1 MTMNVMHK
9 TQTPQTTLVASHR
22 HARRHAFS
30 SGRAMTCKRQA
41 QRRQQVRANTGR
53 GHNAVLAV
61 AALDVGTKAVQ
72 AIKKSV
78 GGDVFVAGVADVE
91 EAQAGLDFAKRFEII
106 KGAEAKNIRLEAV
119 DLSDESAIADALPRN
134 ARVLVA
140 VGDNLGGQRAD
151 NQLLDR
157 TLSSAVSK
165 GAKQFILVTPLGGG
179 GGGGLFGG
187 LFGGGGGSSKKPSK
201 IERQV
206 AESGLD
212 FVIVRTAKTEAGEPS
227 LAEAGVSVTPQGSLT
242 GSSKVTRSQV
252 AEVVAEVLLQAQTDV
267 LVEVAADP
275 DTPSQ
280 NALPDCSI
288 AEEAQDEDEEVAEQ
302 EEGQGLPPPAKGLFG
317 RTQALKA
324 QPQQSASDSSPQQNG
339 AGLFGGRS
347 KSSPDAPTGPQ
358 KQKKIGAKLVD
369 AKPAFGD
376 EDDDKSKSQKGG
388 GLGGLFGGR
397 SKASAD
403 APAGPQ
409 KQKKT
414 DSKSVDAKPAG
425 KQRGGFGQLFGGKKQ
440 QEAEEEEEE
449 DSAPQNP
456 LAGLFGGAKKAKA
469 EAQQATPSVEGAR
482 KSASKG
488 VAAKVRQGKS
498 ATKQAASSNGAAPKK
513 KGGFLQA
520 LGLGQ
525 ESVYADDDK

>member
-1 MTMNVMHK
+1 
-9 TQTPQTTLVASHR
+9 
-22 HARRHAFS
+22 
-30 SGRAMTCKRQA
+30 MTCKRQA
-41 QRRQQVRANTGR
+41 QRRQQIRANTGR
-53 GHNAVLAV
+53 GHNPILAV
-61 AALDVGTKAVQ
+61 VASDVGTKAVQ

-78 GGDVFVAGVADVE
+78 GGDVFVAGGNGQLSARIIQELLRGGFKVTAGVADVE
-91 EAQAGLDFAKRFEII
+91 QAQAGLNFAKRFEII

-140 VGDNLGGQRAD
+140 VGDSSGGQRAD

-157 TLSSAVSK
+157 TLSAAVSK
-165 GAKQFILVTPLGGG
+165 GAKQFILVTPLAGG

-187 LFGGGGGSSKKPSK
+187 LFGGGGGSSKKPSR

-212 FVIVRTAKTEAGEPS
+212 FVIVRTAKTEGGEPS
-227 LAEAGVSVTPQGSLT
+227 LAEAGVSITPQGSLT
-242 GSSKVTRSQV
+242 SSSKVTRSQV
-252 AEVVAEVLLQAQTDV
+252 AEVVAEVVLQAQTDV
-267 LVEVAADP
+267 LVEVAADR

-280 NALPDCSI
+280 NVDSAVAQALPDCSI
-288 AEEAQDEDEEVAEQ
+288 AEEAQEENEETGGQQED
-302 EEGQGLPPPAKGLFG
+302 QGLPLPAKGLFG
-317 RTQALKA
+317 RTQAVKA
-324 QPQQSASDSSPQQNG
+324 RAQQPEGDSLPQQNG

-347 KSSPDAPTGPQ
+347 RSSPDAPTGPQ

-376 EDDDKSKSQKGG
+376 QDDGESKSQKGGGG

-403 APAGPQ
+403 APTGSQ
-409 KQKKT
+409 KEKKI
-414 DSKSVDAKPAG
+414 DSKLVDAKPAG
-425 KQRGGFGQLFGGKKQ
+425 KQRGGFGGLFGGKKQ
-440 QEAEEEEEE
+440 QEEEEQEE
-449 DSAPQNP
+449 DSASQNP

-469 EAQQATPSVEGAR
+469 EAQQATPSVQGAR
-482 KSASKG
+482 KSASEG

-498 ATKQAASSNGAAPKK
+498 VAKQAASSNGAAPKK

-525 ESVYADDDK
+525 ESVYADDDN

>member
-1 MTMNVMHK
+1 
-9 TQTPQTTLVASHR
+9 
-22 HARRHAFS
+22 
-30 SGRAMTCKRQA
+30 MTCKRQA

-78 GGDVFVAGVADVE
+78 GGDVFVAGGNGQLSARIIQELLRGGFKVTAGVADVE

-106 KGAEAKNIRLEAV
+106 KSAEAKNIRLEAV

-157 TLSSAVSK
+157 TLSAAVSK

-280 NALPDCSI
+280 NVDSIVAQALPDCSI

-488 VAAKVRQGKS
+488 VAAKLTESYLGVR
-498 ATKQAASSNGAAPKK
+498 SSRVCVDVEVLAIQSSH
-513 KGGFLQA
+513 F
-520 LGLGQ
+520 
-525 ESVYADDDK
+525 